1 MKKPKKFDC
10 VEMKAKIQRQLL
22 DQRARLGDEEAR
34 RVQWETVS
42 ADPGAVACQ
51 GAPHPAC
58 GEKIGFPPPRQCT

>member
-34 RVQWETVS
+34 RVQWETVN
-42 ADPGAVACQ
+42 ADPILGPLLARVRHTQ
-51 GAPHPAC
+51 PA
-58 GEKIGFPPPRQCT
+58 GTR